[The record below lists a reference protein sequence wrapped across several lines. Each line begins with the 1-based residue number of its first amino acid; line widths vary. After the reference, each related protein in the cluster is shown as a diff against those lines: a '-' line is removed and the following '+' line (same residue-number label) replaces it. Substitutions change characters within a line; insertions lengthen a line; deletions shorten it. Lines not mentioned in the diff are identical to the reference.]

1 MPIHDRLHRLLA
13 VNVALG
19 VLAALIVVAAI
30 LALDTGSLR
39 TLMLRDPG
47 GALALALLA
56 TGFAVTAAG
65 AMIGGAVMSLG
76 DEPGGGQGGGRR
88 PALAKRPVRLPGRAI

>member
-1 MPIHDRLHRLLA
+1 MPIRDRLHRLLA
-13 VNVALG
+13 LNLALG
-19 VLAALIVVAAI
+19 ALAALIVVAAI
-30 LALDTGSLR
+30 LVLDTGSLR
-39 TLMLRDPG
+39 TLMLRDPA

-76 DEPGGGQGGGRR
+76 EEPDGQSGGGR
-88 PALAKRPVRLPGRAI
+88 PALVQRSLHPIRKII